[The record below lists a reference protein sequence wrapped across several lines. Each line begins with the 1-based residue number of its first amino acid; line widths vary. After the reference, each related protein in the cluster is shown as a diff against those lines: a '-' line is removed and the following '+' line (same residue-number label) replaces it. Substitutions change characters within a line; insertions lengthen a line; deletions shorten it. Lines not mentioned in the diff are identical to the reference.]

1 MFCRLLFV
9 VVFSN
14 LSLAAI
20 AADTPSKASGVASED
35 ISPDI
40 YDTCGCPSG
49 SALTL
54 CALIAEKANVKI
66 SQKRFLSIVKTF
78 NAAEGI
84 EANHLRAAAERF
96 AQDRGQYETD
106 ATGSAR
112 GALAI
117 EARTDELNL
126 FLDDLQ
132 GFEAGHFPEVHTS
145 HETAVVDQELNQAYK
160 EVLAMQ
166 PDQDNRF
173 GLSEITLEGVRA
185 TERNW
190 IAYRNAWVD
199 FGRLRYRK
207 LDAASLQYSLT
218 KRRVAELEDVLYTL
232 RNCVGCP

>member
-78 NAAEGI
+78 NAAE
-84 EANHLRAAAERF
+84 
-96 AQDRGQYETD
+96 
-106 ATGSAR
+106 
-112 GALAI
+112 AI